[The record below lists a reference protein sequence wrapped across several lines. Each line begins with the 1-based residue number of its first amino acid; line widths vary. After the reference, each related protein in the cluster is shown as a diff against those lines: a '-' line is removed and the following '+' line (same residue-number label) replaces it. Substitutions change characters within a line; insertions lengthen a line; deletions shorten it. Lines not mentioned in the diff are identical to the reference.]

1 VWSSEAKETVN
12 YRMHVPISV
21 CIITFN
27 EEDNLAQCLSHL
39 NFADE
44 IIVVDSG
51 STDKTLEIAQNHNA
65 KIFSRKF
72 DNYIN
77 QKNYAISLAQNDW
90 ILALD
95 ADEVVSPALSQELE
109 LLNESE
115 FQKYSAFGIP
125 RLTYYLKRWIYHSGW
140 YPNYQIRLF
149 NRNRGHF
156 AGILVHETVEIQG
169 SSKKLKHPVF
179 HYSYKSISDHLSFID
194 RYSTLFAIEK
204 YKIGKRSGLGKAIVK
219 ANYKFFYMYF
229 IRMGFLDGASGFV
242 IAILGGYYN
251 FLKYLK
257 LYELEKDSKSIS
269 PLLVMVDPIHKVKS
283 NESAQKDS
291 DQVYI

>member
-1 VWSSEAKETVN
+1 
-12 YRMHVPISV
+12 MHVPISV

-27 EEDNLAQCLSHL
+27 EEDNLAKCLAHL
-39 NFADE
+39 TFADE
-44 IIVVDSG
+44 ILVVDSG
-51 STDKTLEIAQNHNA
+51 SSDKTLEIAKKHNA
-65 KIFSRKF
+65 KVSYRKF

-77 QKNYAISLAQNDW
+77 QKNFALSLAQYDW
-90 ILALD
+90 VLALD
-95 ADEVVSPALSQELE
+95 ADEVVSPELQKELE
-109 LLNESE
+109 LLTESD
-115 FQKYSAFGIP
+115 FQKYSAFAIP

-149 NRNRGHF
+149 HKNQGRF
-156 AGILVHETVEIQG
+156 AGILVHETVEIKG
-169 SSKKLKHPVF
+169 NAKKLRQPLY

-204 YKIGKRSGLGKAIVK
+204 YKIGKRSGLVKAVVK

-229 IRMGFLDGASGFV
+229 VRLGFLDGASGFV

-251 FLKYLK
+251 FIKYLK
-257 LYELEKDSKSIS
+257 LYELEREEKSIS
-269 PLLVMVDPIHKVKS
+269 PLLVVVDPIHKIKS
-283 NESAQKDS
+283 NESTQKDS